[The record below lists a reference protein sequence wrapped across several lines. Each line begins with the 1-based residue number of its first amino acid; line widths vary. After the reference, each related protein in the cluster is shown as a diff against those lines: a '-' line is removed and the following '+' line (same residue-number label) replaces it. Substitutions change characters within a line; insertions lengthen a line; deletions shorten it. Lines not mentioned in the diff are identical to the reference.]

1 MKRPVG
7 VLALAILTFL
17 EGVYQVYLT
26 LIWLGVVGFEFAG
39 KTVRPG
45 EAQWGQALLAGIL
58 ALLYFVIAYG
68 FWTIRVWSWIYGVFI
83 TTYNLFSLTVVV
95 LGPVLT
101 LEAVIVPILINL
113 LILGYLIAPG
123 MRARFAD
130 SEGSRMDAMMD
141 ERQTSNLPPLA
152 PAPPAPAPAAA
163 PAAPEA
169 PSEGSGS

>member
-1 MKRPVG
+1 HMRV
-7 VLALAILTFL
+7 
-17 EGVYQVYLT
+17 
-26 LIWLGVVGFEFAG
+26 
-39 KTVRPG
+39 
-45 EAQWGQALLAGIL
+45 
-58 ALLYFVIAYG
+58 LLYFLIAYG
-68 FWTIRVWSWIYGVFI
+68 FWTVRVWSWIYGVFI

-141 ERQTSNLPPLA
+141 ERQTTNLPPLA
-152 PAPPAPAPAAA
+152 PRAAAPAPACAA
-163 PAAPEA
+163 RPP
-169 PSEGSGS
+169 

>member
-58 ALLYFVIAYG
+58 AVLYFVVAYG
-68 FWTIRVWSWIYGVFI
+68 FWTVRVWSWIYGVFI

-141 ERQTSNLPPLA
+141 ERQTTNLPPLA

>member
-1 MKRPVG
+1 VKRPVG

-39 KTVRPG
+39 KSVRPG

-58 ALLYFVIAYG
+58 ALFYFAIAYG
-68 FWTIRVWSWIYGVFI
+68 FWTVRAWSWIYGVFI
-83 TTYNLFSLTVVV
+83 TVYNLFSMTVVV

-101 LEAVIVPILINL
+101 MEAVIVPILINL
-113 LILGYLIAPG
+113 LILGYLLAPG

-130 SEGSRMDAMMD
+130 SEGARMDAIFD
-141 ERQTSNLPPLA
+141 AKQPSLPPLA
-152 PAPPAPAPAAA
+152 PPPAAA
-163 PAAPEA
+163 A
-169 PSEGSGS
+169 PSGPDASAEGPGS

>member
-7 VLALAILTFL
+7 VLALAILSFL

-39 KTVRPG
+39 KSVRPG

-68 FWTIRVWSWIYGVFI
+68 FWTVRVWSWIYGVFI
-83 TTYNLFSLTVVV
+83 SAYNLFSLTVVV

-101 LEAVIVPILINL
+101 LESVIVPILINL

-130 SEGSRMDAMMD
+130 SEGVRMDAIMD
-141 ERQTSNLPPLA
+141 ARQSGLPPQAPPPLA
-152 PAPPAPAPAAA
+152 PPPAPSAPDAA
-163 PAAPEA
+163 
-169 PSEGSGS
+169 SEGPGS

>member
-39 KTVRPG
+39 KSVRPG

-58 ALLYFVIAYG
+58 ALVYFVIAYG
-68 FWTIRVWSWIYGVFI
+68 FWTLRVWSWIYGVFI
-83 TTYNLFSLTVVV
+83 TTYNLFSMTVVV

-130 SEGSRMDAMMD
+130 SEGARMDAVFD
-141 ERQTSNLPPLA
+141 ARQPSLPPLA
-152 PAPPAPAPAAA
+152 PPPAPSAPPAAPDAS
-163 PAAPEA
+163 
-169 PSEGSGS
+169 SEGPGS

>member
-39 KTVRPG
+39 KSVRPG

-58 ALLYFVIAYG
+58 ALVYFVIAYG
-68 FWTIRVWSWIYGVFI
+68 FWTLRVWSWIYGVFI
-83 TTYNLFSLTVVV
+83 TTYNLFSMTVVV

-130 SEGSRMDAMMD
+130 SEGARMDAVFD
-141 ERQTSNLPPLA
+141 SRQPSLPPLA
-152 PAPPAPAPAAA
+152 PPVAPPPASSAPDAS
-163 PAAPEA
+163 
-169 PSEGSGS
+169 SEGPGS

>member
-45 EAQWGQALLAGIL
+45 EAHWGQALLAGIL
-58 ALLYFVIAYG
+58 ALLYFAIAYG
-68 FWTIRVWSWIYGVFI
+68 FWTVRVWSWIYGVFI
-83 TTYNLFSLTVVV
+83 STYNLFSLTVVV

-101 LEAVIVPILINL
+101 LEAVLVPILINL

-130 SEGSRMDAMMD
+130 SEGARMDAIMD
-141 ERQTSNLPPLA
+141 EQQSGLPPLA
-152 PAPPAPAPAAA
+152 PQPPAAA
-163 PAAPEA
+163 PVAPDA
-169 PSEGSGS
+169 PSEGQNS

>member
-7 VLALAILTFL
+7 VLALAILSFL

-39 KTVRPG
+39 KSVRPG
-45 EAQWGQALLAGIL
+45 EPQWGQALLAGIL
-58 ALLYFVIAYG
+58 ALLYFVVAYG
-68 FWTIRVWSWIYGVFI
+68 FWTVRVWSWIYGVFI
-83 TTYNLFSLTVVV
+83 SAYNLFSLTVVV

-101 LEAVIVPILINL
+101 LESVIVPILINL

-130 SEGSRMDAMMD
+130 SEGVRMDAIMD
-141 ERQTSNLPPLA
+141 ARQSGLPPQAPPPLA
-152 PAPPAPAPAAA
+152 PPPAPSAPDAA
-163 PAAPEA
+163 
-169 PSEGSGS
+169 SEGPGS

>member
-39 KTVRPG
+39 KSVRPG

-68 FWTIRVWSWIYGVFI
+68 FWTMRVWSWIYGVFI
-83 TTYNLFSLTVVV
+83 TTYNLFSMTVVV

-130 SEGSRMDAMMD
+130 SEGARMDAIFD
-141 ERQTSNLPPLA
+141 ARQPSLPPLA
-152 PAPPAPAPAAA
+152 PPPAPSTPDAS
-163 PAAPEA
+163 
-169 PSEGSGS
+169 SEGPGS